1 MALFQSP
8 WATGMLLPARPQT
21 AFATHSQL
29 YIMDIPAAGIAAN
42 DILELA
48 ILPPYAR
55 IVDAKL
61 ITAGSLGA
69 ATVDVGLMSG
79 LTGELTNED
88 GSARTVGTELF
99 AAAALTAEVTQ
110 LAKSAAL
117 LVGPTQKDRSI
128 GLKFSAAVTA
138 GAGKKIGLLLSIA
151 QYQQ

>member
-1 MALFQSP
+1 MALIQSP

-21 AFATHSQL
+21 AFSTHSQL
-29 YIMDIPAAGIAAN
+29 YIVDVPAAGFASG

-61 ITAGSLGA
+61 VVAGSLGA

-117 LVGPTQKDRSI
+117 LVDPTQKDRSI
-128 GLKFSAAVTA
+128 GVKFSAAVTA

>member
-1 MALFQSP
+1 MALIQSP

-21 AFATHSQL
+21 AFSTHSQL
-29 YIMDIPAAGIAAN
+29 FIVDVPAAGFASG

-61 ITAGSLGA
+61 ITVGSLGA

-79 LTGELTNED
+79 LTGEPTNED
-88 GSARTVGTELF
+88 GSSRTVGAELF

-117 LVGPTQKDRSI
+117 LVEPTQKDRSI
-128 GLKFSAAVTA
+128 GVKFSAAVTA

>member
-1 MALFQSP
+1 MALIQSP
-8 WATGMLLPARPQT
+8 WALGMLLPARPQT
-21 AFATHSQL
+21 AFSTHSQL
-29 YIMDIPAAGIAAN
+29 YIVDVPAAGFASG

-61 ITAGSLGA
+61 VTVGSLGA

-79 LTGELTNED
+79 VTGDLTNPD
-88 GSARTVGTELF
+88 GSARTVGAELF

-117 LVGPTQKDRSI
+117 LVDPTQKDRSI
-128 GLKFSAAVTA
+128 GVKFSAAVAA
-138 GAGKKIGLLLSIA
+138 GAGKKIGLQLSIA

>member
-79 LTGELTNED
+79 LTGEPTNED

-128 GLKFSAAVTA
+128 GLKFSATVTA

>member
-128 GLKFSAAVTA
+128 GVKFSAAVTA

>member
-1 MALFQSP
+1 MALIQSP
-8 WATGMLLPARPQT
+8 WAVGMLNPPRPQT
-21 AFATHSQL
+21 AFSAHDL
-29 YIMDIPAAGIAAN
+29 MYIMDVPAAGIAGG
-42 DILELA
+42 DIIELA
-48 ILPPYAR
+48 VLPPYAR

-61 ITAGSLGA
+61 ITVGSLGA

-79 LTGELTNED
+79 LTGEPTNED

-117 LVGPTQKDRSI
+117 LVSPTQKDRSI

>member
-1 MALFQSP
+1 MALIQSP
-8 WATGMLLPARPQT
+8 WALGMLLPARPQT
-21 AFATHSQL
+21 AFSTHSQL
-29 YIMDIPAAGIAAN
+29 FIMDIPAAGIAAN

-61 ITAGSLGA
+61 VTVGSLGA

-79 LTGELTNED
+79 VTGDLTNPD

-117 LVGPTQKDRSI
+117 LVDPTQKDRSI
-128 GLKFSAAVTA
+128 GVKFSAAVTA